1 MLFALMPAFLSDEEF
16 NEKYQQLKE
25 YRAAGYPDM
34 DETAKTAA
42 VLCDNAYRRIR
53 YSDTLPTGG
62 IRTDIAPNGVI
73 PLLKPLALQTGAYTP
88 TEIIH
93 GLSRY

>member
-1 MLFALMPAFLSDEEF
+1 
-16 NEKYQQLKE
+16 
-25 YRAAGYPDM
+25 M
-34 DETAKTAA
+34 DEAAETAA

-73 PLLKPLALQTGAYTP
+73 PLLKPLVLQTGTYAP

-93 GLSRY
+93 GAFQVLKPGNTFKKKAEVIAKADFMGSMSYHLPVC